1 MEIRNVVNEVKNEYP
16 KMNQI
21 TKKHL
26 KDTIPNKWLKVGL
39 SSLMIA
45 MLMKN
50 NVLATV
56 DPSNITIEVAGGA
69 PVEKISTPL
78 YVYVNQISLVLF
90 IITVLTILITI
101 IKAKKQNQN
110 PKVKKWIMVIFII
123 SIILFILNFLVYIFW
138 HNSHSFL
145 DI

>member
-26 KDTIPNKWLKVGL
+26 KDTIPNKWLKVAL
-39 SSLMIA
+39 SSLVIA

-50 NVLATV
+50 NVLATI
-56 DPSNITIEVAGGA
+56 DSSDFNSIEIAGGA
-69 PVEKISTPL
+69 PVEMISIPL
-78 YVYVNQISLVLF
+78 YIYVHQISLIASIVVF
-90 IITVLTILITI
+90 IITGLTILITK

-123 SIILFILNFLVYIFW
+123 SIIVFILNFLVDIF
-138 HNSHSFL
+138 
-145 DI
+145 

>member
-39 SSLMIA
+39 SSLVIA

-50 NVLATV
+50 DVLATANSV
-56 DPSNITIEVAGGA
+56 NPSNFTAIEIAGGA
-69 PVEKISTPL
+69 PVPLETPL
-78 YVYVNQISLVLF
+78 YIYIHQISLIASIVVF
-90 IITVLTILITI
+90 IITGLTILITK

-110 PKVKKWIMVIFII
+110 RKVKKWIMVIFII
-123 SIILFILNFLVYIFW
+123 SIIVFILNFLVYIF
-138 HNSHSFL
+138 
-145 DI
+145 